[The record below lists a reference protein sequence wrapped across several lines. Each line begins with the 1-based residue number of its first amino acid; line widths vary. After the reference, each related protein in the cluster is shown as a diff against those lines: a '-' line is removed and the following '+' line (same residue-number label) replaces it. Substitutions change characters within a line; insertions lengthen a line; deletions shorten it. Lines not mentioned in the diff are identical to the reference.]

1 MAIAELT
8 LLAQEAHAGASLKPL
23 AYGGFLLLVLGFL
36 ALDLGV
42 FHKEAHVVSLREASI
57 WSMIWVSCALAF
69 GAFIYFAYNAHWLGL
84 GLDVPVLGAAGKT
97 ETVPG
102 LVALKQYLAG
112 YVVEKSLS
120 MDNVFV
126 IALVFAYFK
135 VPAIYQHRVLFWG
148 ILGALVMR
156 GVMIFIGAELVKRF
170 DWILIF
176 FGLLLVVSAIKM
188 AVISGGVDPESNPLV
203 RFCKR
208 IYPISTAYHG
218 QKFFVFIDGVRH
230 ATPLALALVMVEATD
245 VVFAVDSIPA
255 IFALTADPFIVFTSN
270 IFAIL
275 GLRAL
280 YFCLA
285 ALIERFRFLKP
296 SLVAI
301 LLFVGVKLL
310 LLATPPY
317 LAMLTAKLGM
327 GNGEWEPI
335 KIGTTLSLTVV
346 LGLLALAVVA
356 SLLWPGSVENQF
368 DTPHDNNDAR

>member
-1 MAIAELT
+1 MAIAELA
-8 LLAQEAHAGASLKPL
+8 LLAQEAHAGASLKPI
-23 AYGGFLLLVLGFL
+23 AYGGFLLLVLAFL

-42 FHKEAHVVSLREASI
+42 FHKEAHVVSLREASM
-57 WSMIWVSCALAF
+57 WSAIWVCCALAF
-69 GAFIYFAYNAHWLGL
+69 GAFVYYAYNGHWLGL
-84 GLDVPVLGAAGKT
+84 GLEVPVLGKAGQT

-102 LVALKQYLAG
+102 IIALKQYLAG

-126 IALVFAYFK
+126 IAIIFAYFK

-156 GVMIFIGAELVKRF
+156 GVMILIGAELVKRF

-176 FGLLLVVSAIKM
+176 FGLFLVFTAIKM
-188 AVISGGVDPESNPLV
+188 ALVNGEVDPEANPLV

-208 IYPISTAYHG
+208 LYPVTTAYHG
-218 QKFFVFIDGVRH
+218 QKFLVVIDGVRH

-255 IFALTADPFIVFTSN
+255 IFGLTADPFIVFTSN

-285 ALIERFRFLKP
+285 ALIEKFRFLKP

-310 LLATPPY
+310 LLSSPKY
-317 LAMLTAKLGM
+317 LGKLMTMFG
-327 GNGEWEPI
+327 GVDPEWKGI
-335 KIGTTLSLTVV
+335 HLSTTLTLSVV
-346 LGLLALAVVA
+346 MGLLGLAIVA
-356 SLLWPGSVENQF
+356 SLIWPGSVDEKPSP
-368 DTPHDNNDAR
+368 DDSTPAP